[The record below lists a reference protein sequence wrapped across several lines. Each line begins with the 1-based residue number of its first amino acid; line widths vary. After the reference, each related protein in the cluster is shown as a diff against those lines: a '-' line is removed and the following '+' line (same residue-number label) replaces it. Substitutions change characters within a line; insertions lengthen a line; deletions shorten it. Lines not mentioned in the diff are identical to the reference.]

1 MVILSDG
8 LPFTG
13 ARPFSVPR
21 LGAGRC
27 LAFGNS
33 REQSRKPYT
42 GNDIVS
48 DPDVVEPDG
57 NEAGRIKLGGIARGG
72 DVVQVYAAQIEHEIS
87 AFDDLQRFRIRHR
100 AGVHAGKLRVA
111 LVDYA
116 LFHERGS
123 ERTPQRFDRLL
134 HLLLQAEPQNCERWK
149 RDDGLRLADTLGDER
164 HRLL

>member
-8 LPFTG
+8 LPFTIG
-13 ARPFSVPR
+13 RR
-21 LGAGRC
+21 WWLELGQ
-27 LAFGNS
+27 F
-33 REQSRKPYT
+33 REHVRKPYT

-57 NEAGRIKLGGIARGG
+57 NEAGRIKLGGIGRGG
-72 DVVQVYAAQIEHEIS
+72 DVVQIDAAQIEHEIG
-87 AFDDLQRFRIRHR
+87 AFDDLPRFRIRRR

-111 LVDYA
+111 LADDA
-116 LFHERGS
+116 LFHERCS
-123 ERTPQRFDRLL
+123 ERTTQRFDRLL